1 MRFQAAIWARINRA
15 RLLNPDN
22 EMPTF
27 LFWNIARR
35 QVSDLIS
42 QLAHAHSADL
52 VILAESDIPSTE
64 LLLAL
69 NRESPLYQL
78 PFGAC
83 ERIQVFTRFHA
94 GFLVPFY
101 EDDYVSIRKLNL
113 PETPELLL
121 VMAHLPSG
129 LYQNPGSRSDA
140 CVELAKLIVSQEQ
153 RAGHD
158 RTIVIGDLNIN
169 PFEPGMI
176 SAVALNAVM
185 TKALAASTT
194 RTVKK
199 KSYPLFYNPMW
210 SLFGDGN
217 GGPGGT
223 YYYGRAEYEAHFWH
237 LFDQVLLRP
246 SVVEGFS
253 NDELKILTS
262 IEGISLLNQRG
273 QPDKSVGSDHLPILF
288 SLDSWEDASNA

>member
-1 MRFQAAIWARINRA
+1 
-15 RLLNPDN
+15 
-22 EMPTF
+22 MPTF

-42 QLAHAHSADL
+42 ELAHTHAADL
-52 VILAESDIPSTE
+52 VILVESDIPDTE

-69 NRESPLYQL
+69 NRESPRYQL
-78 PFGAC
+78 PFGVC

-94 GFLVPFY
+94 GFLLPFY
-101 EDDYVSIRKLNL
+101 EDDYVSIRKLQL
-113 PETPELLL
+113 PEIPELLL

-129 LYQNPGSRSDA
+129 LYQNAGSRSAA
-140 CVELAKLIVSQEQ
+140 CVELAKLIISQEE

-185 TKALAASTT
+185 TKALAASAK
-194 RTVKK
+194 RTVKNQR
-199 KSYPLFYNPMW
+199 YPLFYNPMW

-223 YYYGRAEYEAHFWH
+223 YYYGRAEYETHFWH

-246 SVVEGFS
+246 SVVGGFS
-253 NDELKILTS
+253 NDALKILTS
-262 IEGISLLNQRG
+262 IKDVSLLNPRG
-273 QPDKSVGSDHLPILF
+273 QPNRSVGSDHLPILF
-288 SLDSWEDASNA
+288 SLDSWEDAPNA